1 MERTAARVV
10 FKQVDSSEK
19 SSVGKGGLS
28 RSYIPKNARML
39 SRQVGHFMA
48 GERACDLAEE

>member
-10 FKQVDSSEK
+10 FKQVESSEK
-19 SSVGKGGLS
+19 SGIGKGGLS
-28 RSYIPKNARML
+28 PSYAPKNVGML

-48 GERACDLAEE
+48 GASACDLAKE

>member
-1 MERTAARVV
+1 MERIAARVV
-10 FKQVDSSEK
+10 FKQFESSEK

-39 SRQVGHFMA
+39 SRQVCHFMA

>member
-10 FKQVDSSEK
+10 FKQVESSEK
-19 SSVGKGGLS
+19 SGIGKGGLS
-28 RSYIPKNARML
+28 LSYIPKNVGML